1 MQERDNQI
9 KMLSE
14 QAEQY
19 TTEMQKNAVLIE
31 ELKKP
36 VKKDK
41 GNTGVQQRKLEDLSS
56 VYEFYCV
63 YRCDQSLQI
72 YMFMFK

>member
-1 MQERDNQI
+1 MIRHLRDKHRADQMDSNKSNIIALRQAVQERDNQI

-41 GNTGVQQRKLEDLSS
+41 GDGWFGS
-56 VYEFYCV
+56 CHH
-63 YRCDQSLQI
+63 
-72 YMFMFK
+72 